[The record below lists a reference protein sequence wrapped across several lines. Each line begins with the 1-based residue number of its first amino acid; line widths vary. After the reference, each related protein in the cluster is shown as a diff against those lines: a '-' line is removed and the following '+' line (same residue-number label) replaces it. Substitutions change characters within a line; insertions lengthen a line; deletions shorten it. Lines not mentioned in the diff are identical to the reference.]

1 MSNQNQQNNENKTEE
16 KVEYTKKES
25 WFSFSWAT
33 AAIVTTSAAVGYAA
47 GYMTNKLLSK

>member
-1 MSNQNQQNNENKTEE
+1 MSNQHQQNQTENKT
-16 KVEYTKKES
+16 EYTKKES

-47 GYMTNKLLSK
+47 GYMTNKLLNK